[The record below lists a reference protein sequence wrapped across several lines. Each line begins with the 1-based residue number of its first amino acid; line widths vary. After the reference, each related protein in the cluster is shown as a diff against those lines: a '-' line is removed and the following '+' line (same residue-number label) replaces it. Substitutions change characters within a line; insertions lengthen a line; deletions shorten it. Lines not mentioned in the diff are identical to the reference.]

1 MSKALNKR
9 ISEAF
14 GKIYDRGDDGLEYMD
29 KHGQYIEGLMQDFY
43 DDKLETLTKKNLT
56 KLAES
61 LETIADDMSF
71 DLEDCY

>member
-29 KHGQYIEGLMQDFY
+29 KHDQYIEGLMQDFY
-43 DDKLETLTKKNLT
+43 DDKLETLTKKELT
-56 KLAES
+56 KLAVS
-61 LETIADDMSF
+61 LETIADDMAF
-71 DLEDCY
+71 DLEDCF